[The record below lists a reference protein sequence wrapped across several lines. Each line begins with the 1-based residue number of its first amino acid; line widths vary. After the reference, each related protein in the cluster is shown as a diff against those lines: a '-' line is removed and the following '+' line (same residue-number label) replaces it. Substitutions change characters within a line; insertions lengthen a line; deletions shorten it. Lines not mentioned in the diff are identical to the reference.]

1 LNKVLILAEGKE
13 ATNFISSITKYH
25 MNVAEFDIIYQNSSD
40 ILEEFKVDGINFYQI
55 PFTNF
60 LDLNFFKLKNYSKII
75 IVIKNRFFALNA
87 LKSMQIFIE
96 KNIFIEFVDFWGLDI
111 QMENVSILKLP
122 NLINSTLVDLLPDVP
137 VFARNIGLG
146 KEEIMEIQV
155 PSSSS
160 FIYRSVELINKDNKN
175 KWQIV
180 AIYRKDNII
189 LPNKMS
195 TIHPFDRLLIVG
207 QPNILKDVFKNIKK
221 DVGFFPAPYGNN
233 IYLLIDKKEM
243 SKEETSKLLKT
254 AIHLQKKLKSKKL
267 IVKVINPN
275 LHTFNKLN
283 KFSNI
288 EVHID
293 YFNTDKQ
300 SVIMEDIL
308 KFSVGM
314 FIINNDFYYKN
325 IDFLLK
331 LKKPFL
337 KVGKESIKKCDST
350 AVLLRDSDEV
360 AEISPV
366 VFDISSQLKH
376 KIKFFDY
383 DPDNINKKKKDI
395 VKYYENL
402 SKMYYYKNVEFIIDN
417 KNPYFE
423 IKKNR
428 GICFF
433 VPFNKNIERKK
444 FLATILAPK
453 IAKIQTLFD
462 EYNQFMIPTKD

>member
-1 LNKVLILAEGKE
+1 MNKVLILAEGKE
-13 ATNFISSITKYH
+13 ATNFISSIIKYH
-25 MNVAEFDIIYQNSSD
+25 INIAEFDIIYQNKSD
-40 ILEEFKVDGINFYQI
+40 ILDDFRVEGISFYQI

-60 LDLNFFKLKNYSKII
+60 LNLNYFKLKNYSKII

-87 LKSMQIFIE
+87 LNSMQIFIE

-111 QMENVSILKLP
+111 KMDNVNILKLP
-122 NLINSTLVDLLPDVP
+122 NLINSTLIDLLPDVP
-137 VFARNIGLG
+137 VFARNIGLD
-146 KEEIMEIQV
+146 KEEVMEIQV

-243 SKEETSKLLKT
+243 TKQETSKLLKT

-288 EVHID
+288 DVYID

-300 SVIMEDIL
+300 SVIMEYIL
-308 KFSVGM
+308 KF
-314 FIINNDFYYKN
+314 
-325 IDFLLK
+325 
-331 LKKPFL
+331 
-337 KVGKESIKKCDST
+337 
-350 AVLLRDSDEV
+350 
-360 AEISPV
+360 
-366 VFDISSQLKH
+366 
-376 KIKFFDY
+376 
-383 DPDNINKKKKDI
+383 
-395 VKYYENL
+395 
-402 SKMYYYKNVEFIIDN
+402 
-417 KNPYFE
+417 
-423 IKKNR
+423 
-428 GICFF
+428 
-433 VPFNKNIERKK
+433 
-444 FLATILAPK
+444 
-453 IAKIQTLFD
+453 
-462 EYNQFMIPTKD
+462 